1 MAQNDIS
8 DQQQNIPNKRSNN
21 HDIWYSGANLKFL
34 KHFYFTT
41 CNRHKR
47 VKKWLKMI
55 YIMSPSIH
63 TQQKVCYTLGIC
75 TLSCQKNAR
84 LDRPSHRGLG
94 CNVIVSISVVLW
106 MNLHILCFSVTRSL
120 VFIHYDVYKIIF
132 VPWVFIRTT
141 FVLFL
146 YVAVCWFAVFV
157 WYSYVENG
165 LELMK
170 KISCGNLLIS
180 G

>member
-8 DQQQNIPNKRSNN
+8 DHQQYIPNKRSNN

-84 LDRPSHRGLG
+84 LDRPSHRGSG
-94 CNVIVSISVVLW
+94 CNVIVSILVDIVNESAHIMLFCDQVSCFYPLW
-106 MNLHILCFSVTRSL
+106 CLQDNICPLSIYQDYLCFVSVCSSVL
-120 VFIHYDVYKIIF
+120 V
-132 VPWVFIRTT
+132 
-141 FVLFL
+141 
-146 YVAVCWFAVFV
+146 CCV

-170 KISCGNLLIS
+170 KLCCGNLLIS
-180 G
+180 R